1 MREQLLELLDRRS
14 PQTTS
19 ELAKSIKG
27 SWHRVQENLL
37 ELVIEGKIERMIVG
51 GRYLWFSKKDKKI
64 HKKGVSGMSPILKLA
79 ILFIGVLLISN
90 IIFSTDIINDSNFSL
105 NMGTTGNVV
114 GIEQLQEQ
122 LDEIIN
128 GSPGNET
135 NHTLEV
141 DIINET
147 NNTLP
152 EIPETLFNETNV
164 TEINLTIN
172 STINSTVIAPETTKP
187 VLNVE
192 ITRPDRVSRGDVFVM
207 KAIVTNT
214 GTGTARNIIV
224 TWNMPEGFAIS
235 ATNQDCAILEPGTS
249 CTSLINVQTN
259 VPAFPGVNRIG
270 VRVNYE

>member
-1 MREQLLELLDRRS
+1 LREQLLELLDRRS

-37 ELVIEGKIERMIVG
+37 ELLIDGKIERMVVG
-51 GRYLWFSKKDKKI
+51 GRYLWFSKKDKKV

-114 GIEQLQEQ
+114 GVDQLQEQ
-122 LDEIIN
+122 LKDIIN

-135 NHTLEV
+135 SEEIVMPDNQTNDTLQVISE
-141 DIINET
+141 
-147 NNTLP
+147 
-152 EIPETLFNETNV
+152 LFENTNV
-164 TEINLTIN
+164 TEMNLTIN
-172 STINSTVIAPETTKP
+172 DAINSSIIAPEITKP

-192 ITRPDRVSRGDVFVM
+192 MIRPDNVSRGDVFVM

-214 GTGTARNIIV
+214 GTGTAHNIIV

-249 CTSLINVQTN
+249 CTSLIDVQTN
-259 VPAFPGVNRIG
+259 VPALPGENRIG